1 MSPGRVVSVNVAV
14 VRTDPWTRVKSG
26 RSGIDKRPVHGPV
39 VVAPSGVDGDT
50 ICDTANHGGP
60 DQAVYAYACEDLDF
74 WAAELGQR
82 VDPGG
87 VGENLTTSGVD
98 CSGAVIGERWQI
110 GDAVLQ
116 VRAPRIPCRVFA
128 GFRDVPDLIKRFLV
142 AGRPGCYL
150 AVERSA
156 PVCAGDAVRVLA
168 RPAHGVTVA
177 DLMAAMSV
185 DRERV
190 HAVSAA
196 RDDLGQAGRDWLD
209 RTLHNLRRSAGG
221 TGGLAG

>member
-26 RSGIDKRPVHGPV
+26 RSGIDKRPVDGPV
-39 VVAPSGVDGDT
+39 VLNPSGVDGDA

-60 DQAVYAYACEDLDF
+60 DQAVYAYSCDDLAF
-74 WAAELGQR
+74 WAAELDQQL
-82 VDPGG
+82 DPGG
-87 VGENLTTSGVD
+87 VGENLTLSGVD

-128 GFRDVPDLIKRFLV
+128 GFRGVPDLIKRFIA

-150 AVERSA
+150 AVQRSA
-156 PVCAGDAVRVLA
+156 SVRAGDAVQVLD

-177 DLMAAMSV
+177 DLMAAMTV
-185 DRERV
+185 DRDRV
-190 HAVSAA
+190 REVAAA
-196 RDDLGQAGRDWLD
+196 RDHLGAAGRDWLD
-209 RTLHNLRRSAGG
+209 RALDNLRPGRAG
-221 TGGLAG
+221 

>member
-1 MSPGRVVSVNVAV
+1 VSSGRVVSVNVAV

-26 RSGIDKRPVHGPV
+26 RSGIDKRPVDGPV
-39 VVAPSGVDGDT
+39 AVASSGVDGDT

-60 DQAVYAYACEDLDF
+60 DQAVYAYACEDLAF
-74 WAAELGQR
+74 WAAELGQQ

-87 VGENLTTSGVD
+87 VGENLTMSGVD

-128 GFRDVPDLIKRFLV
+128 GFRGVPDLIKRFIA

-150 AVERSA
+150 AVERPA
-156 PVCAGDAVRVLA
+156 TVRAGDAVRVLD
-168 RPAHGVTVA
+168 RPDHGVTVA
-177 DLMAAMSV
+177 DLMAAMTV

-190 HAVSAA
+190 HQVAAA
-196 RDDLGQAGRDWLD
+196 RDHLGAAGRDWLD
-209 RTLHNLRRSAGG
+209 RTLDNLRRHDRAG
-221 TGGLAG
+221 